1 MGNDGEGEG
10 DMQQGTAREQ
20 RGGWG
25 GRGQKKRNKSKEKQ
39 TRNER
44 EIKTIA
50 AAAASYRAIVAV
62 AVYSSGLWASP
73 LAPVVVDVDV
83 FTAQLL
89 KQPHRGSFSIFGA
102 PASSRLCS
110 VERKMISFLSF
121 FFLLL
126 LYIYALTSSYQTAI
140 TGAVLCQQTLAID
153 SVGLVFSNF
162 NRPAADIIFFRF
174 SRLSLCDVALM
185 CVVGR

>member
-1 MGNDGEGEG
+1 MCAVPSERERDESRERERAIHAQFILWIDVIRSRKGVGNDGEGEG
-10 DMQQGTAREQ
+10 EMQQGTAREQ

-62 AVYSSGLWASP
+62 AVYSSGLCASP

-89 KQPHRGSFSIFGA
+89 KQPRRESFSIFGA
-102 PASSRLCS
+102 PASSRLCNI
-110 VERKMISFLSF
+110 ERKMISFLSF
-121 FFLLL
+121 FFSSS
-126 LYIYALTSSYQTAI
+126 YIYML
-140 TGAVLCQQTLAID
+140 
-153 SVGLVFSNF
+153 
-162 NRPAADIIFFRF
+162 
-174 SRLSLCDVALM
+174 
-185 CVVGR
+185 

>member
-1 MGNDGEGEG
+1 
-10 DMQQGTAREQ
+10 MQQGTAREQ

-50 AAAASYRAIVAV
+50 AAAAASYRARAV